1 MSSQITN
8 NNYMTASTSP
18 NLYIIRK
25 LNNIDEAKAF
35 KEKRDNWTRLYH
47 KTLKGIEV
55 MIDVQRQ
62 VWDIKIVGEANTTI
76 TKMEDTI
83 LKVNIN
89 NQTINATNILGVLED
104 LQYLI
109 QSNMEDRVFQI
120 QRMLADKLDT
130 YKE

>member
-1 MSSQITN
+1 
-8 NNYMTASTSP
+8 MTASTSP

-35 KEKRDNWTRLYH
+35 KEKRDDWTRLYH
-47 KTLKGIEV
+47 KTLKGIEI

-62 VWDIKIVGEANTTI
+62 VRDVKIAGEANTTI
-76 TKMEDTI
+76 TEIEDII
-83 LKVNIN
+83 LKVSIN

-109 QSNMEDRVFQI
+109 
-120 QRMLADKLDT
+120 
-130 YKE
+130 